1 MCTQGTKTFYALVVS
16 PVVKTSRCQG
26 NTRYNKKQR
35 KTHTLCT
42 TGTAACLFP
51 FSFHKQA
58 RKKKTKQGRAEMV
71 QRTSALAEGSQC
83 TEVLDPGE
91 HRYTADTPGGWQVLF
106 ILSFPYPPLFSFS
119 LAGAIKTVAEGYI
132 FNSFG
137 SWFPLFSSRRR
148 RPFDLN

>member
-58 RKKKTKQGRAEMV
+58 RKKQQNRAGRKWFSERQLWPRALNVLKSWIRENIATLQTHLAVGRYCSYYRSHTHPFFLFRWQGQSKRWPKAISLIHLEV
-71 QRTSALAEGSQC
+71 GSLCLAVG
-83 TEVLDPGE
+83 
-91 HRYTADTPGGWQVLF
+91 ADGRL
-106 ILSFPYPPLFSFS
+106 I
-119 LAGAIKTVAEGYI
+119 
-132 FNSFG
+132 
-137 SWFPLFSSRRR
+137 
-148 RPFDLN
+148 